1 MLKTFKYR
9 LYPTKS
15 QQKALN
21 SALRDCCWLYNQMLE
36 QRKTAYETDKTTIR
50 CFDQIN
56 QIPVL
61 KNTTRPSLKQ
71 IHSQIL
77 QNVAKRLDLGMQAFF
92 RRIKRGEKPGY
103 PRFRPFQ
110 RYDSITFP
118 QVPSGCKL
126 TSDGFLAL
134 SKIGNVPIILHR
146 PLEGTP
152 KSAVVRR
159 TPTGKWFVSFSCE
172 WQPMQLPQNN
182 KEIGIDM
189 GVRVFAMLSDG
200 TKIENPKFFK
210 AEQKA
215 LTKSQRN
222 LAKQAKGSPERAYA
236 RKAVGRIYERL
247 VWRRENF
254 AHQQSRWLV
263 DHYGTLI
270 VEALQIQKLLQKDDS
285 IPAKNRGIA
294 DVAWRQFLSLLQ
306 CKAEWAGRQFVAVNP
321 AYTSKTCSACGNIEK
336 DFGSA
341 KTFLCSLCSHREHR
355 DLNAAKNIFALGTQC
370 AGVPSGAS
378 PRSHRL

>member
-1 MLKTFKYR
+1 
-9 LYPTKS
+9 
-15 QQKALN
+15 
-21 SALRDCCWLYNQMLE
+21 MLE

-56 QIPVL
+56 QIPAL

-92 RRIKRGEKPGY
+92 RRIKRGETPGY
-103 PRFRPFQ
+103 PRFRSFH

-126 TSDGFLAL
+126 TLDGFLAL

-159 TPTGKWFVSFSCE
+159 TPTGKWFVTFSCE
-172 WQPMQLPQNN
+172 WEPTALPPNDRQ
-182 KEIGIDM
+182 IGIDM
-189 GVRVFAMLSDG
+189 GVRVFATLSDG
-200 TKIENPKFFK
+200 TKIENPRFFK
-210 AEQKA
+210 AEQKVVA
-215 LTKSQRN
+215 KAQRK
-222 LAKQAKGSPERAYA
+222 LSKQTKGSPERAHA
-236 RKAVGRIYERL
+236 RKSVSRVYERL
-247 VWRRENF
+247 SWRRENF

-263 DHYGTLI
+263 NDYGTLI
-270 VEALQIQKLLQKDDS
+270 VEALQIQHLLQKDDS

-294 DVAWRQFLSLLQ
+294 DAAWRQFLSLLH

-321 AYTSKTCSACGNIEK
+321 AYTSKTCSACGNIEY
-336 DFGSA
+336 DLGSA
-341 KTFLCSLCSHREHR
+341 KVFLCSRCSHQEPR

-370 AGVPSGAS
+370 MGAASAADPRS
-378 PRSHRL
+378 PRL